1 MAVSLVHCES
11 NLAHLGSD
19 MTTTVASII
28 TEVKTIL
35 QDDGTRWPTTEL
47 LSYLNDG
54 QREIATIRPDLF
66 VVTQAIPLVTG
77 VKQTIPDACINLI
90 EFTRNTDGAAIRQ
103 TDRTMLDLTEPGWYS
118 KTPSKTIKHFCYD
131 PREPDAFYVYPP
143 AAVGA
148 SVDAVMSKM
157 PDDAVVNINCK
168 DTCKNPLI
176 HFTLFRAYQK
186 DAEFGG
192 NAALSAAHYQL
203 FKDTLSQD
211 AAAGQALTPTPTN

>member
-28 TEVKTIL
+28 TEVQTIL

-103 TDRTMLDLTEPGWYS
+103 TDRTMLDL
-118 KTPSKTIKHFCYD
+118 KTIKHFCYD

-157 PDDAVVNINCK
+157 PDDAITNINCK

-176 HFTLFRAYQK
+176 HFILFRAYQK
-186 DAEFGG
+186 DAEFSG
-192 NAALSAAHYQL
+192 NAALSAGHYQL

-211 AAAGQALTPTPTN
+211 AAAGQSLTPTPTN